1 MEPSIAPDS
10 HLQLRYE
17 KYKGILKE
25 FTLMCDI
32 FMRNVFKKRKCT
44 EHVLRIIMK
53 QTGLEVIDQ
62 IIQKDYKN
70 LQGRSA
76 ILDCVARD
84 SEGRQFDVEVQQES
98 EGASPKRA
106 RYHSGLLDMDT
117 LETGQDFDD
126 LIESYVIFI
135 TRDDVLGFG
144 LPIYHVN
151 RVLEENGENFQD
163 GSHIIY
169 VNSKIQDDTELG
181 RLMHDFHCKNA
192 EDMYNSILA
201 ERVRELKE
209 TSEGVEYMCA
219 AMDQIYQEGM
229 EVGEAKGMK
238 KGMEKG
244 ELKAKKETVI
254 SLAEMGLSA
263 EKIAQVVKLQIQ
275 LVQEW
280 ITEGLNLAK

>member
-1 MEPSIAPDS
+1 M
-10 HLQLRYE
+10 
-17 KYKGILKE
+17 
-25 FTLMCDI
+25 
-32 FMRNVFKKRKCT
+32 
-44 EHVLRIIMK
+44 
-53 QTGLEVIDQ
+53 
-62 IIQKDYKN
+62 
-70 LQGRSA
+70 
-76 ILDCVARD
+76 
-84 SEGRQFDVEVQQES
+84 
-98 EGASPKRA
+98 
-106 RYHSGLLDMDT
+106 
-117 LETGQDFDD
+117 
-126 LIESYVIFI
+126 ESYVIFI

>member
-1 MEPSIAPDS
+1 
-10 HLQLRYE
+10 
-17 KYKGILKE
+17 
-25 FTLMCDI
+25 
-32 FMRNVFKKRKCT
+32 N
-44 EHVLRIIMK
+44 
-53 QTGLEVIDQ
+53 
-62 IIQKDYKN
+62 
-70 LQGRSA
+70 
-76 ILDCVARD
+76 
-84 SEGRQFDVEVQQES
+84 
-98 EGASPKRA
+98 
-106 RYHSGLLDMDT
+106 T

-126 LIESYVIFI
+126 LMESYVIFI

>member
-1 MEPSIAPDS
+1 M
-10 HLQLRYE
+10 
-17 KYKGILKE
+17 
-25 FTLMCDI
+25 
-32 FMRNVFKKRKCT
+32 
-44 EHVLRIIMK
+44 
-53 QTGLEVIDQ
+53 
-62 IIQKDYKN
+62 
-70 LQGRSA
+70 
-76 ILDCVARD
+76 
-84 SEGRQFDVEVQQES
+84 
-98 EGASPKRA
+98 
-106 RYHSGLLDMDT
+106 
-117 LETGQDFDD
+117 ETGQDFDD

-229 EVGEAKGMK
+229 EVGEAKGMAKGMK